1 MLNNRTRSLRT
12 STRAL
17 MPTDNSER
25 TASLTRRGL
34 PALVSAVVSNWTL
47 HRIRSLHTFTR
58 TLMPTDNIE
67 HTASSTR
74 RRWPALVSEVVSN
87 YMKPLLISSLA
98 LLTILLNGI
107 NVYNVSLRH
116 MNVSLFKCS
125 IYLYFKLHVVM
136 CIIKYFFY
144 LDIQSSN

>member
-1 MLNNRTRSLRT
+1 MINNRIRSLRT

-25 TASLTRRGL
+25 TASSTRRVW
-34 PALVSAVVSNWTL
+34 PALVSAVVSNLTH
-47 HRIRSLHTFTR
+47 HRIRSLHTSTR

-74 RRWPALVSEVVSN
+74 RGWLALVSEVVSN
-87 YMKPLLISSLA
+87 YVKPLLISISA
-98 LLTILLNGI
+98 LLTILLNGV

-136 CIIKYFFY
+136 CILKYFFY